1 MKANKKSWTV
11 KFETTSDVV
20 RTVRWYAATVAEA
33 VTLTCEEYS
42 VANIL
47 AEAFPA
53 AEVNDLYKKYVDAY
67 AQGQNIVNLNLV
79 QNLANP

>member
-11 KFETTSDVV
+11 KFETTTDVV

-47 AEAFPA
+47 
-53 AEVNDLYKKYVDAY
+53 EVRDGKRVVWL
-67 AQGQNIVNLNLV
+67 
-79 QNLANP
+79 